1 MTSITKQL
9 VVLHR
14 EVHKTVKQL
23 NDVCHVHIT
32 VDRIKFV
39 LVPTKVPSS
48 SWLSSYTHRA
58 MLASVSSTTN
68 CARVIVAIMAKKA
81 GAVKACR
88 RGMRYTT
95 NSGLTGI

>member
-9 VVLHR
+9 VVLYR

-23 NDVCHVHIT
+23 NDVCHVT

-68 CARVIVAIMAKKA
+68 CARVIVPIMAKKA